1 MGFLTI
7 IGAILAWL
15 LLFIQVSSNEDLKS
29 VLAKSAG
36 VYKDPIKRRGY
47 EKVVFITACNHGYLN
62 HLHNFKCFADKLGLQ
77 FLIISM
83 ESQVHDHIMNRTS
96 MTSYL
101 MNAGKF
107 GEAAGTSAG
116 FRDKHFNLIT
126 AKKIEA
132 VHDILVQGYDVIFSD
147 LDVAILVDPLPHLL
161 VQGADYVH
169 SVNGPCEK

>member
-1 MGFLTI
+1 MSFYSI
-7 IGAILAWL
+7 IGAILAL
-15 LLFIQVSSNEDLKS
+15 LLLPVTTSNEELRS
-29 VLAKSAG
+29 ILAKSAG
-36 VYKDPIKRRGY
+36 VYKDPVKRKGY

-62 HLHNFKCFADKLGLQ
+62 HLHNFKCFADELGLQ

-83 ESQVHDHIMNRTS
+83 ESQVHDYITNRTS
-96 MTSYL
+96 MTSFL

-107 GEAAGTSAG
+107 GEAAGASTG

-147 LDVAILVDPLPHLL
+147 LDVAILDDFLHHLL